1 MQVELED
8 AHGRLWPMTYRSV
21 PARYSYEFR
30 AGWKAFAA
38 AWGIATG
45 DAITLSRHTDNRH
58 RLRIEVR
65 PAARQG
71 PRTLNATLN
80 AVQRARHA
88 V

>member
-38 AWGIATG
+38 AWRITTG

-58 RLRIEVR
+58 RLRIEV
-65 PAARQG
+65 PQ
-71 PRTLNATLN
+71 
-80 AVQRARHA
+80 QRCF
-88 V
+88 